1 MLAMVLQVPGNR
13 HDVQGLHALLHEQ
26 FRGLLLADNA
36 YTPGKNLDAQ
46 LRAQGVTVVAQRRKD
61 ARCPLPPETRKFVH
75 AKRCRVERRIGLFD
89 QQLSADRT
97 LNRVPRHYAA
107 RRWFKALTHN
117 LSRYINPALGNAPEQ
132 MLHFRIT
139 AAA

>member
-13 HDVQGLHALLHEQ
+13 HDVNGLHALLREQ
-26 FRGLLLADNA
+26 FCGLLLGDNG
-36 YTPGKNLDAQ
+36 YTPGKKLDAK
-46 LRAQGVTVVAQRRKD
+46 LRAQGITIIAQKRKD
-61 ARCPLPPETRKFVH
+61 ARCPMPPETSKFVH
-75 AKRCRVERRIGLFD
+75 AKRSRVERRIALFD

-97 LNRVPRHYAA
+97 LNRNRRHYAA

-117 LSRYINPALGNAPEQ
+117 LSRYINPTLGNAAEQ
-132 MLHFRIT
+132 MLHFRII